1 MCIGTE
7 EESKDWGP
15 RHHNIQKGRRIA
27 NVTEKDQSVQKEKN
41 QACVVS
47 WYQVTDCVT
56 GRKKESIMS
65 NTANGFNKMMTENW
79 PLDLVHERF

>member
-1 MCIGTE
+1 M
-7 EESKDWGP
+7 
-15 RHHNIQKGRRIA
+15 
-27 NVTEKDQSVQKEKN
+27 TEKDQSVQKEKN

-65 NTANGFNKMMTENW
+65 NTANGFNKMMTEK
-79 PLDLVHERF
+79 